1 MAMEPLFIHKLRHGA
16 ALTPEDAAALAALPF
31 SVRNA
36 EPRSDFGA
44 ESDAMRSIPIILEG
58 WACRYR
64 LLENGK
70 RQVVTLLLPGDL
82 CEPFGV
88 LPNFLDRSLAAITA
102 VRYASAQI
110 ATIRTLAKE
119 NIRIETALWW
129 DLMMA
134 TEIEREHLVSL
145 GRRSASERMGHLF
158 CELHFRL
165 AMVGLA
171 DSTGFELPVSQ
182 ADLGD
187 LLGLSAV
194 HVNRS
199 LQELRRSQLISLSGR
214 WLRIHDMAALRDVS
228 YFDSA
233 YLRAAAL
240 VE

>member
-1 MAMEPLFIHKLRHGA
+1 MTMEPLFIKKLRHGA
-16 ALTPEDAAALAALPF
+16 ALTPDDEASLAALPF
-31 SVRNA
+31 SVRNV

-44 ESDAMRSIPIILEG
+44 ESDAMHSIPIILEG

-70 RQVVTLLLPGDL
+70 RQIVTLLLPGDL

-88 LPNFLDRSLAAITA
+88 LPNFLDRSLAALTA
-102 VRYASAQI
+102 VRYAPAQI
-110 ATIRTLAKE
+110 AAIRKLTKD

-158 CELHFRL
+158 CELHCRL
-165 AMVGLA
+165 TMVGLA
-171 DSTGFELPVSQ
+171 DATGFELPVSQ
-182 ADLGD
+182 ADLSD

-214 WLRIHDMAALRDVS
+214 RLRIHDLATLRDVS
-228 YFDSA
+228 YFDPA
-233 YLRAAAL
+233 YLRPTAIT
-240 VE
+240 